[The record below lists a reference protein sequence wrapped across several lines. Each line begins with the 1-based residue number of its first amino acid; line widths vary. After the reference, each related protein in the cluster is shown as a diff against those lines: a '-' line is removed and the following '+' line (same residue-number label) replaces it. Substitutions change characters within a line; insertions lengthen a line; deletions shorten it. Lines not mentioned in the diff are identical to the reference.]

1 LFSEPIEAWRQGPVV
16 PALYKQH
23 RRQYTIETWP
33 HGSSANLT
41 AEQTEVI
48 AWVTEEYGSFSA
60 IELSRMTH
68 NELPWRAARVELP
81 DSAPSSTQIS
91 TEIMRNY
98 YARQLAKPE
107 VAVTLAT
114 ANAALEGTEFDEDW
128 QNELRDLATGLV
140 SAEDLVARV
149 ISRVDGV

>member
-1 LFSEPIEAWRQGPVV
+1 MATVHDVAAAVMERLGSTTAMKLEKLVYYCQCWHLARCGSVLFSEPIEAWREGPVV

-23 RRQYTIETWP
+23 RRQYTVETWP

-68 NELPWRAARVELP
+68 NELPWRAARVLALA
-81 DSAPSSTQIS
+81 DSSPSSARIN
-91 TEIMRNY
+91 TEIIQEIIRS
-98 YARQLAKPE
+98 
-107 VAVTLAT
+107 
-114 ANAALEGTEFDEDW
+114 ANLP
-128 QNELRDLATGLV
+128 
-140 SAEDLVARV
+140 
-149 ISRVDGV
+149 SRKRR